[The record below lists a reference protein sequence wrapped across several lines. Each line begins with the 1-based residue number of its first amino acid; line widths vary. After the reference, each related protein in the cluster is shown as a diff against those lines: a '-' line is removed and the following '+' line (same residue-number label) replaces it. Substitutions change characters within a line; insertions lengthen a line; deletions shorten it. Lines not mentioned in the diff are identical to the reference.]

1 MKKVLIAV
9 VACMAMGFASCGN
22 KTQAPAEAADSTV
35 VAEQSVDEAVS
46 AITAA
51 LTEQIEAKD
60 ANKFQATLA
69 TVQEQ
74 VKEFVT
80 KNPEQAKEYV
90 TKVQEFLKANAEQI
104 KAFAG
109 DNAAVAAAVETLTV
123 TPAETFV
130 NGLTSAVGGVQE
142 AGQAAVDQTVDAAN
156 AAVEGAK
163 QAGQDAVDITKKAA
177 EDAANAAK
185 EDAKKKANDAID
197 EGANK
202 LKKGLGL

>member
-1 MKKVLIAV
+1 MKKVLFAV

-22 KTQAPAEAADSTV
+22 KTQAPIEVTDSTTV
-35 VAEQSVDEAVS
+35 EQADEVAALT
-46 AITAA
+46 ITA

-60 ANKFQATLA
+60 ANKLQETLA
-69 TVQEQ
+69 SVQEQ

-80 KNPEQAKEYV
+80 KNPELAKEYV

-163 QAGQDAVDITKKAA
+163 KAGQDAVDNTKKAA